1 MKHAEQSATGDS
13 ARSVR
18 EVSVPRSG
26 LERVGAR
33 PTLARYFRRLW
44 ACRGYLAY
52 DAKLSLGTRN
62 RQNVLG
68 NVWLVLTPLL
78 NGITYFIVFGLLL
91 GTSRGV
97 DNFIAFLTVGVF
109 MFSFTSRTVS
119 TGARSLTSNQTVV
132 EAFNF
137 PRIALPVS
145 AMLKESLAYG
155 ITLATMI
162 VFILAIPPL
171 EVLSWRWILLVPV
184 VILQIVLVTGVT
196 LLLAPLVARFRDV
209 AQLLPFTLRLWMYGS
224 GVFYSFQRFDSHPW
238 LVDLLTLNP
247 MHLVLEIT
255 RNSLLYGADSPARD
269 WLLLCAWS
277 FGLLT
282 VGILVFWK
290 GDEAHGR
297 AVSR

>member
-1 MKHAEQSATGDS
+1 MTTIDSTAESGLPPG
-13 ARSVR
+13 VR
-18 EVSVPRSG
+18 QVEVPRAG
-26 LERVGAR
+26 LSRVGAR
-33 PTLARYFRRLW
+33 PSLAEYFRRLW
-44 ACRGYLAY
+44 ACRGYLQF
-52 DAKLSLGTRN
+52 DARLSLGTQN
-62 RQNVLG
+62 RKNALG
-68 NVWLVLTPLL
+68 NLWLVLTPLL
-78 NGITYFIVFGLLL
+78 NGVTYFIVFGLLL

-119 TGARSLTSNQTVV
+119 TGARSLTSNATVV

-145 AMLKESLAYG
+145 AVLKETLAYG

-171 EVLSWRWILLVPV
+171 EAITWRWLLLVPAV
-184 VILQIVLVTGVT
+184 LLQVVLVTGIT

-209 AQLLPFTLRLWMYGS
+209 AQLLPFALRLWMYGS

-247 MHLVLEIT
+247 MHLVLEIS
-255 RNSLLYGADSPARD
+255 RSALLYGATPPASA
-269 WLLLCAWS
+269 WLQLSAWS
-277 FGLLT
+277 FGLLFLG
-282 VGILVFWK
+282 VLVFWR
-290 GDEAHGR
+290 GDEAHGK

>member
-1 MKHAEQSATGDS
+1 MTNTPSNAERGSQHNM
-13 ARSVR
+13 R
-18 EVSVPRSG
+18 EVAVPRAG
-26 LERVGAR
+26 LGRVGAR

-44 ACRGYLAY
+44 DCRGYLVY
-52 DAKLSLGTRN
+52 DARLSLGTRN
-62 RQNVLG
+62 RQNALG

-119 TGARSLTSNQTVV
+119 AGARSLTSNSTVV

-155 ITLATMI
+155 ITLITMI
-162 VFILAIPPL
+162 VFILVIPPL
-171 EVLSWRWILLVPV
+171 EVLSWRWVLLIPV
-184 VILQIVLVTGVT
+184 VALQIILVTGVT
-196 LLLAPLVARFRDV
+196 LLLAPLVARFRDA

-224 GVFYSFQRFDSHPW
+224 GVFYSFQRFDNVPW

-247 MHLVLEIT
+247 MHLVLDIS
-255 RNSLLYGADSPARD
+255 RNSLIYGVTPSAQD
-269 WLLLCAWS
+269 WLLLSAWS
-277 FGLLT
+277 FGLLLL
-282 VGILVFWK
+282 GILVFWK
-290 GDEAHGR
+290 GDESHGR

>member
-1 MKHAEQSATGDS
+1 MTNTPSNAESGSQH
-13 ARSVR
+13 RVR
-18 EVSVPRSG
+18 EVAVARTG
-26 LERVGAR
+26 LARVGAR
-33 PTLARYFRRLW
+33 PTLAAYFRRLW

-52 DAKLSLGTRN
+52 DARLSLGTQN
-62 RQNVLG
+62 RKNALG
-68 NVWLVLTPLL
+68 NIWLVLTPLL
-78 NGITYFIVFGLLL
+78 NGVTYFIVFGLLL

-97 DNFIAFLTVGVF
+97 ENFIAFLTVGVF

-119 TGARSLTSNQTVV
+119 TGARSLTSNATVV

-171 EVLSWRWILLVPV
+171 EVISWRWVLLVPAV
-184 VILQIVLVTGVT
+184 VLQIILVTGIT

-209 AQLLPFTLRLWMYGS
+209 AQLLPFTIRLWMYGS

-247 MHLVLEIT
+247 MHLVLDIT
-255 RNSLLYGADSPARD
+255 RNSLLYGVTPPAVD
-269 WLLLCAWS
+269 WLLLSAWS
-277 FGLLT
+277 FGLLF

-290 GDEAHGR
+290 GDESHGR

>member
-1 MKHAEQSATGDS
+1 MKNAEQSATGET
-13 ARSVR
+13 ARPVR

-62 RQNVLG
+62 RQNALG

-171 EVLSWRWILLVPV
+171 EVLTWRWILLVPV
-184 VILQIVLVTGVT
+184 VLLQIVLVTGVT

-255 RNSLLYGADSPARD
+255 RNSLLYGVDSPAGD

-277 FGLLT
+277 FGLLILG
-282 VGILVFWK
+282 VLVFWK

>member
-1 MKHAEQSATGDS
+1 MTTTSSNAGSGSQH
-13 ARSVR
+13 SVR
-18 EVSVPRSG
+18 EVAVPRTG
-26 LERVGAR
+26 LARVGAR
-33 PTLARYFRRLW
+33 PTLADYFRRLW

-52 DAKLSLGTRN
+52 DARLSLGTQN
-62 RQNVLG
+62 RKNALG

-78 NGITYFIVFGLLL
+78 NGVTYFIVFGLLL

-97 DNFIAFLTVGVF
+97 ENFIAFLTVGVF

-119 TGARSLTSNQTVV
+119 TGARSLTSNATVV

-171 EVLSWRWILLVPV
+171 EVISWRWSLLIPAVA
-184 VILQIVLVTGVT
+184 LQIVLVTGIT
-196 LLLAPLVARFRDV
+196 LLLAPLVARYRDV
-209 AQLLPFTLRLWMYGS
+209 AQLLPFTIRLWMYGS

-255 RNSLLYGADSPARD
+255 RNALVYGVTPPAQD
-269 WLLLCAWS
+269 WLILSAWA
-277 FGLLT
+277 FGLLA

-290 GDEAHGR
+290 GDESHGR